1 MTTTTITTTGM
12 STESPSQPTDAT
24 SAQEDDTTGSWWRG
38 VLRRSFGRS
47 FWGFVAFAI
56 VSAAAC
62 YVVIGPGAFDEA
74 VANDIA
80 MVTKTIP
87 RIVAAMI
94 VAGMIWV
101 MLPRDRLTR
110 MIGSESGLRGLV
122 VSAAAGVVTPGG
134 PSAAFSLLAV
144 LGGAGADRGAL
155 VAYITSWSMLGVQR
169 IIVWD
174 VPMMGAEF
182 SLTRFLVSLPLP
194 ILAGLAARR
203 LPLPLVL
210 AEHMDG
216 KARRR

>member
-1 MTTTTITTTGM
+1 MVIMVTATTM
-12 STESPSQPTDAT
+12 SIETPRHPPDGPGDSGAEA
-24 SAQEDDTTGSWWRG
+24 AGSWWGG

-47 FWGFVAFAI
+47 FWGFVVFAA

-62 YVVIGPGAFDEA
+62 YLVVGPEAFDEA
-74 VANDIA
+74 VERDIA
-80 MVTKTIP
+80 IVVKTVP
-87 RIVAAMI
+87 RIIAAMI

-101 MLPRDRLTR
+101 MLPRERLTR
-110 MIGSESGLRGLV
+110 MIGRESGLRGLA

-144 LGGAGADRGAL
+144 LGAAGADRGAM
-155 VAYITSWSMLGVQR
+155 VAYIASWSMLGVQR

-194 ILAGLAARR
+194 IVAGLLARR
-203 LPLPLVL
+203 IPFALVL
-210 AEHMDG
+210 AEDRER
-216 KARRR
+216 KAPRQ

>member
-1 MTTTTITTTGM
+1 MITD
-12 STESPSQPTDAT
+12 SQRQIAKRSSES
-24 SAQEDDTTGSWWRG
+24 EDDDRTGSWLAS

-47 FWGFVAFAI
+47 FWGFLLFAI
-56 VSAAAC
+56 VSATAC
-62 YVVIGPGAFDEA
+62 YLAIGPEAFDQA
-74 VANDIA
+74 VDGDIA

-87 RIVAAMI
+87 RIVAAML

-110 MIGSESGLRGLV
+110 LIGSESGLRGLV
-122 VSAAAGVVTPGG
+122 VSAAAGVITPGG

-155 VAYITSWSMLGVQR
+155 VAYIASWSMLGVQR

-194 ILAGLAARR
+194 IVAGLIARR
-203 LPLPLVL
+203 IPLSL
-210 AEHMDG
+210 ALTGQTGE
-216 KARRR
+216 KAPRP